1 MLAEGFPPV
10 VERRGAGGVLMERKS
25 VGGAPVVE
33 EERLVTERER
43 GEARALFVGLSRG
56 HRSGRR
62 SEIGA
67 DVAGSRVSA

>member
-1 MLAEGFPPV
+1 MMKR
-10 VERRGAGGVLMERKS
+10 ERES
-25 VGGAPVVE
+25 VDGAPVVE

-67 DVAGSRVSA
+67 DVTGSRVSA

>member
-1 MLAEGFPPV
+1 
-10 VERRGAGGVLMERKS
+10 MERKS

-67 DVAGSRVSA
+67 DVTGSRVSA